1 MDCVFYV
8 LRANLDKPQ
17 RSQHILEASIR
28 VESLRLLMRVAA
40 ELKLVSVSHLE
51 MYSEKLDEIS
61 RMLSGWAH
69 ATKKA
74 G

>member
-17 RSQHILEASIR
+17 RAQHILEASIR